1 MKTQIP
7 ENTIVE
13 KMPPKKAI
21 TVTEKETL
29 VKTAQSI
36 NFTNTCTVC
45 NEGYNKSNH
54 KKIVCYC
61 TLELC
66 ATCIKTY
73 ILSKTEVPHCF
84 NCNIE
89 WNREFLIKNINAN
102 WVNGVY
108 TAHYKSY
115 LFKLE
120 ESQFPDTILY
130 IEEKNRK
137 KQEIAILAAE
147 IQEYQK
153 ILSPLIKQVKQ
164 YQSKIDDVHRKIHNV
179 SCGKKTI
186 ERKEFICKCPN
197 GDCIGYLSTAHK
209 CDLCN
214 NWFCPD
220 CNELK
225 GDMRD
230 SDHTCNPDTV
240 ETVKLL
246 HKECKKCP
254 KCTSVIYKIDGCD
267 MMWCIS
273 CHTAFSWRTLQ
284 IMNGQN
290 IHNPHYFEWLRTQ
303 QTAGNPERNPN
314 DILCGREIDNAFISS
329 FLNKMRRAFALIK
342 VVSPNGGIREV
353 AEYQLL
359 SEEAK
364 KYNNIVLLFSAIL
377 RSALH
382 IRYDDLNRRFS
393 NEHINDEEIN
403 REKRMAFMEK
413 EITEDEFKTAL
424 EKRNRVF
431 EKNNQYATLLRM
443 YINCLTDI
451 LYRLY
456 DNITKD
462 NVEAYINEIN
472 GLKDYVDV
480 QLKSISKIYGCVCY
494 RIDSRSDWLL
504 RSIK

>member
-7 ENTIVE
+7 ENIVIQQ
-13 KMPPKKAI
+13 MPPKKA
-21 TVTEKETL
+21 TAKETL

-36 NFTNTCTVC
+36 NFTNTCSVC
-45 NEGYNKSNH
+45 NEKYNKTTH

-73 ILSKTEVPHCF
+73 ILSKQELPHCF

-89 WNREFLIKNINAN
+89 WNREFLIKNINAS
-102 WVNGVY
+102 WVNTTYAV
-108 TAHYKSY
+108 HHKSY

-120 ESQFPDTILY
+120 ESQFTDTIVY
-130 IEEKNRK
+130 IEDKNRK
-137 KQEIAILAAE
+137 KQEIAILNIE
-147 IQEYQK
+147 IEQYQK
-153 ILSPLIKQVKQ
+153 IIKPLIKQVKQ
-164 YQSKIDDVHRKIHNV
+164 YQSKIDEAHRKIHNISV
-179 SCGKKTI
+179 GKKSL

-197 GDCIGYLSTAHK
+197 GDCIGYLSSAHK

-214 NWFCPD
+214 NWFCPE
-220 CNELK
+220 CKELK
-225 GDMRD
+225 GEERD
-230 SDHTCNPDTV
+230 AVHTCNPDTV

-246 HKECKKCP
+246 QKECKKCP
-254 KCTSVIYKIDGCD
+254 NCTSVIYKIDGCD

-284 IMNGQN
+284 ILNGEN

-303 QTAGNPERNPN
+303 QTNGNPERNPN
-314 DILCGREIDNAFISS
+314 DILCGREIDNAFITSL
-329 FLNKMRRAFALIK
+329 LNKMRRAFNLMR
-342 VVSPNGGIREV
+342 VVSPVGNAREI
-353 AEYQLL
+353 AEYDQL
-359 SEEAK
+359 SDEAK

-382 IRYDDLNRRFS
+382 IRFDDINRRFNNQRIN
-393 NEHINDEEIN
+393 NEETV
-403 REKRMAFMEK
+403 RETRMAFMEK
-413 EITEDEFKTAL
+413 VITEDEFKSAL

-431 EKNNQYATLLRM
+431 EKNNQFATLLRM

-462 NVEAYINEIN
+462 NIEAYINEIN

-480 QLKSISKIYGCVCY
+480 QLKNISKIYGCVCY
-494 RIDSRSDWLL
+494 IIDSRNDWFL
-504 RSIK
+504 RSKK